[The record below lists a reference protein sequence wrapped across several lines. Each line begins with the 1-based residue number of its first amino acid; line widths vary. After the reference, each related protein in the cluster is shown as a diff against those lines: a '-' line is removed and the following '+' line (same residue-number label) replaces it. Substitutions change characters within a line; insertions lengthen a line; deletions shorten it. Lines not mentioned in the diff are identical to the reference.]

1 MEIILDL
8 SRHCIETASKKKY
21 ERLIRQ
27 YFKTTDTQK
36 ENFILEDQ
44 ISALKYFL
52 EKADFSE
59 LRNRCSNSDS
69 VEKKA
74 VLIVS
79 QPFEKMHVRFN
90 KTILYP
96 TWKSE

>member
-1 MEIILDL
+1 MEILLDL

-27 YFKTTDTQK
+27 YFKTKTFDKQK
-36 ENFILEDQ
+36 ITTEKQ

-52 EKADFSE
+52 ENADFSE
-59 LRNRCSNSDS
+59 LRNYFSDSDS

-74 VLIVS
+74 WLIVS
-79 QPFEKMHVRFN
+79 QHFENMHIRFN
-90 KTILYP
+90 KITLYP
-96 TWKSE
+96 TWKNG